1 MLFIILTEFLHENYN
16 GVIRQLMKCFLRSIQ
31 WLLQSILR
39 LRDTQSVGYLLVIF
53 ETFIAKAKV
62 KKDYFDLCK
71 MRNILI
77 TDQEAKEMDLNNSL
91 GSTTLCELQRISSPE
106 VKSKH
111 VIVCITGFM
120 QEDEDKAEYWE
131 HLVKHYR
138 HAEIFAVSWNAC
150 TPWIMLSGGSFQK

>member
-1 MLFIILTEFLHENYN
+1 
-16 GVIRQLMKCFLRSIQ
+16 MKCFLRSIQ
-31 WLLQSILR
+31 WLLQSILG

-77 TDQEAKEMDLNNSL
+77 TDQEAKEMDLKNSL

-150 TPWIMLSGGSFQK
+150 TPWIMLSGGSFQKQNVL